1 MKECSKAVARRLH
14 IPDFTR
20 RFFVG
25 SGIDIGGGP
34 DPLVLYE
41 ELFCRIGSIRTWD
54 LEDGDAQLMEG
65 VETGSVDFVHSS
77 HCLEHLRSPAD
88 GLTNWLRILRP
99 EGHMV
104 VTVPDEDLYEQ
115 GVFPSTFNGDHK
127 WTFTVNKRRSWSPRS
142 LNVLDLV
149 GELGEEAELV
159 RLERLTS
166 TYRFGLPRYDQT
178 MTPMTES
185 GIEFVLRKRSRAEVE
200 AGGPER
206 SRPQPPPEIRRHLNQ
221 YLEDLRTLKRTN
233 AETPPFRS
241 EAPL

>member
-1 MKECSKAVARRLH
+1 M
-14 IPDFTR
+14 I
-20 RFFVG
+20 
-25 SGIDIGGGP
+25 
-34 DPLVLYE
+34 
-41 ELFCRIGSIRTWD
+41 
-54 LEDGDAQLMEG
+54 
-65 VETGSVDFVHSS
+65 
-77 HCLEHLRSPAD
+77 
-88 GLTNWLRILRP
+88 
-99 EGHMV
+99 

-127 WTFTVNKRRSWSPRS
+127 WTFTVNKTRSWSPCS

-149 GELGEEAELV
+149 GELGEDAELV

-185 GIEFVLRKRSRAEVE
+185 GIEFVLRKRGRAEIE
-200 AGGPER
+200 AGGPGG
-206 SRPQPPPEIRRHLNQ
+206 SRPQPPPEVRRHLNQ
-221 YLEDLRTLKRTN
+221 YLADMRTLKRTN